1 MITKDA
7 VYIEIGEV
15 KVVEGMKLRAVKDEH
30 EPFLSCKHC
39 CLGGDSLIR
48 LCTNMNCQK
57 SLREDGIGVIFEF
70 AE

>member
-1 MITKDA
+1 MVIKNDI
-7 VYIEIGEV
+7 YIKVGETRI
-15 KVVEGMKLRAVKDEH
+15 VEGMKLRAVKDVH

-39 CLGGDSLIR
+39 CLGGDSLIG

-57 SLREDGIGVIFEF
+57 SLREDKTGVIFEF